1 MAIQFGPI
9 LWAIGGMIV
18 RSVSKKSAERLATE
32 GARRL
37 SAEAAKKLIAEGAKV
52 IRATNKNVDKI
63 ISEAKAMEKGVEGIR
78 SSGSIRGSS
87 SGIAKPS
94 GLGSRPKPPTVQL
107 RSSNM
112 TSKPS
117 LGRGIKSG
125 ADDFKFAEVIS
136 PKTSKTPRLEGPKI
150 RKDADDAILGELG
163 SVKGI
168 APYPLVNRIVSSLR
182 QALEDGE
189 RRVEIEPILNEM
201 EKVLEVPNVE
211 LGSSAGADEMPPDL
225 DTTVDDTTST
235 ETIVEEEDD
244 TTTDSV
250 DEPTFKSFGEAFS
263 YHRREKQ
270 VPSFMYKGNL
280 YTTRFKEES
289 IPQHK
294 DMFNV
299 TGTYAEDYASRQGE

>member
-1 MAIQFGPI
+1 MAFFVPVVYA
-9 LWAIGGMIV
+9 LGGMLIRV
-18 RSVSKKSAERLATE
+18 
-32 GARRL
+32 
-37 SAEAAKKLIAEGAKV
+37 AAKKVAEKLAKEGAKKLTKKAAEELIKQGTRV
-52 IRATNKNVDKI
+52 TRATTKNVDQV
-63 ISEAKAMEKGVEGIR
+63 ISTAKATKKGVEGIR
-78 SSGSIRGSS
+78 SSGSMKSS
-87 SGIAKPS
+87 DLGIAKP

-112 TSKPS
+112 ASKPS

-125 ADDFKFAEVIS
+125 ADDFKFAEVIP

-150 RKDADDAILGELG
+150 RKDADAAILGDLG

-189 RRVEIEPILNEM
+189 RIVEIEPILNEM
-201 EKVLEVPNVE
+201 EKVLEAPNVE

-225 DTTVDDTTST
+225 DTTVDDTT
-235 ETIVEEEDD
+235 VDD
-244 TTTDSV
+244 TTVDDTTGTETV
-250 DEPTFKSFGEAFS
+250 VEEDEPIFKSFGEAFS